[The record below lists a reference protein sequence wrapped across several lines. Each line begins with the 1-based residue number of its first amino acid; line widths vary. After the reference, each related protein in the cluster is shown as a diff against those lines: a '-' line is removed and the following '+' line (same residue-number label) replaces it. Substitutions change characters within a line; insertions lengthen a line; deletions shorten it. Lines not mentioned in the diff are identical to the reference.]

1 MAMPATIRRW
11 TKERVQALPNDGN
24 RYELV
29 AGELLVTPA
38 PTAWHQGV
46 HWRLTIAL
54 TDYLRPLGLIETM
67 RVTAADISWTKDDLV
82 QPDIF
87 VVAPEDLSLDWK
99 TYRHLRLVVE
109 VLSRSSRRGDRVVK
123 RKLYLHNEVETYW
136 VVDPDRHVV
145 DVWRPGDTE
154 AQIVADTLAWRVTA
168 EAPELRI
175 PLDGIFRAIAVK

>member
-11 TKERVQALPNDGN
+11 TKELVQALPNDGN

-38 PTAWHQGV
+38 PAPWHEIVQS
-46 HWRLTIAL
+46 RLVVAL
-54 TDYLRPLGLIETM
+54 LDYVRPLGLIETLFYLP
-67 RVTAADISWTKDDLV
+67 ADISWTEDDLV

-99 TYRHLRLVVE
+99 TFKHLRLVVE
-109 VLSRSSRRGDRVVK
+109 VLSPSSRRGDRVVK
-123 RKLYLHNEVETYW
+123 RKLYLQNEVETYW

-145 DVWRPGDTE
+145 DVWRPGDAEGTT
-154 AQIVADTLAWRVTA
+154 VADALAWRVTP

-175 PLDGIFRAIAVK
+175 PLNEIFRPLG

>member
-99 TYRHLRLVVE
+99 TYKHLRLVVE
-109 VLSRSSRRGDRVVK
+109 VLSWPSSCRADRGPKRR
-123 RKLYLHNEVETYW
+123 LYQAHGVGTYW
-136 VVDPDRHVV
+136 IVDPDQHEVE
-145 DVWRPGDTE
+145 VWRPGDAE
-154 AQIVADTLAWRVTA
+154 AQVVADTLAWRVTP

-175 PLDGIFRAIAVK
+175 PLDEIFRRLR

>member
-1 MAMPATIRRW
+1 
-11 TKERVQALPNDGN
+11 
-24 RYELV
+24 
-29 AGELLVTPA
+29 
-38 PTAWHQGV
+38 
-46 HWRLTIAL
+46 
-54 TDYLRPLGLIETM
+54 M

-154 AQIVADTLAWRVTA
+154 AQIVADTLAWRVTP
-168 EAPELRI
+168 EAPELTI
-175 PLDGIFRAIAVK
+175 SLPEIFRPLA

>member
-11 TKERVQALPNDGN
+11 TKELVLALPPAYGTQF
-24 RYELV
+24 EV
-29 AGELLVTPA
+29 VGGELLVTPM
-38 PTAWHQGV
+38 PTAWHQIV
-46 HWRLTIAL
+46 HQRLSFAIA
-54 TDYLRPLGLIETM
+54 DYLRPLGLIDTLFPLP
-67 RVTAADISWTKDDLV
+67 ADISWTPDDLV

-99 TYRHLRLVVE
+99 TYKHLRLVVE
-109 VLSRSSRRGDRVVK
+109 VLSWPSSCRGDRVVK

-175 PLDGIFRAIAVK
+175 PLDEIFRRLR

>member
-38 PTAWHQGV
+38 PAAWHEIV
-46 HWRLTIAL
+46 HRRLSVAIIG
-54 TDYLRPLGLIETM
+54 YLQSLGMIETLFF
-67 RVTAADISWTKDDLV
+67 TAADISWTKDDLV

-87 VVAPEDLSLDWK
+87 VVAPEDLSLNWK

-109 VLSRSSRRGDRVVK
+109 VLSPSSHRGDRIVK

-154 AQIVADTLAWRVTA
+154 GTTVADTLTWRVTPA
-168 EAPELRI
+168 APELRVE
-175 PLDGIFRAIAVK
+175 LTEIFRPLA